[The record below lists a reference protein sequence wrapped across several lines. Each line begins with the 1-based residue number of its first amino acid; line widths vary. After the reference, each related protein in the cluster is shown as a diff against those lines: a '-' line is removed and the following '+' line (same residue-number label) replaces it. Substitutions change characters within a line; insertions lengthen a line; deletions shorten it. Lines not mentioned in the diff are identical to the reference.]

1 MLPNGCFGSSLAYE
15 PKSAV
20 CSACPSRVE
29 CAAKVEARYPNWIR
43 LLARFSDSA
52 GKTMDEAWLTPADK
66 KARKE
71 QRKLLALREA
81 ELQTFGDPAVGQNLR
96 DTMDKRAHTHLDDCV
111 DLRINPLTADMTELC
126 KVSTAMKSAVTAL
139 LAAPTHRDTIAQSI
153 ASDCG
158 LSARTAKRDTD
169 ALLAFLKRCGRIA
182 LDKKTKI
189 AEIQ

>member
-15 PKSAV
+15 PKSAT
-20 CSACPSRVE
+20 CTACPSHVE

-43 LLARFSDSA
+43 LLARFSDGS
-52 GKTMDEAWLTPADK
+52 GKPMDEAWLTPADK
-66 KARKE
+66 KRRKE
-71 QRKLLALREA
+71 ERKLVALREA

-96 DTMDKRAHTHLDDCV
+96 ETLDQRAHTYLDDCL
-111 DLRINPLTADMTELC
+111 DLRINPLTADMNELR
-126 KVSTAMKSAVTAL
+126 KVSTAMNSAVVAL
-139 LAAPTHRDTIAQSI
+139 LAAPTHRDSIAQSI

-169 ALLAFLKRCGRIA
+169 ALLAFLKRCGRIT
-182 LDKKTKI
+182 LNKQTKI